1 MAAQQT
7 QFVLQASRLLPFV
20 LVAFIFIHSFA
31 HPINKL
37 VVMVVLTAITLFGR
51 KGLHKEDYCFDE
63 QMNVSSSRTE
73 DVLASTPSQYWI
85 LGFKDRELEEEYLND
100 LVNVSKHRI
109 YLGYGMCAFFVFLGQ
124 VFGVAPWVIASTEQN
139 WKLHFTRALILYSI
153 VFVAF
158 LVGLVLR

>member
-1 MAAQQT
+1 
-7 QFVLQASRLLPFV
+7 
-20 LVAFIFIHSFA
+20 
-31 HPINKL
+31 
-37 VVMVVLTAITLFGR
+37 MVVLTAISLFCR
-51 KGLHKEDYCFDE
+51 KWLHKEDYPFKR
-63 QMNVSSSRTE
+63 QMNLLSSMGTEHLLSSS
-73 DVLASTPSQYWI
+73 PSEYWL
-85 LGFKDRELEEEYLND
+85 LGFKDRELEDEYLND
-100 LVNVSKHRI
+100 LVLVSKDRI

>member
-1 MAAQQT
+1 
-7 QFVLQASRLLPFV
+7 
-20 LVAFIFIHSFA
+20 
-31 HPINKL
+31 
-37 VVMVVLTAITLFGR
+37 MVVLTAISLLGR
-51 KGLHKEDYCFDE
+51 RWLHKENYSFKE
-63 QMNVSSSRTE
+63 QMKLSSSSRTE
-73 DVLASTPSQYWI
+73 DVLASSPSEYWL
-85 LGFKDRELEEEYLND
+85 LGFKDRKLEEEYLND
-100 LVNVSKHRI
+100 LAVVSKHRI